1 MHDDAGERDAWRYF
15 GTDLARKVTGGLAQV
30 PAAQAPSGFSFCPP
44 GFGAPSCA
52 TSRRSVPLDQVHQ
65 GGKRPHIGGML
76 HLDLSDEEEAALAI
90 ELVQL
95 ISRAKYPFSD
105 RVRTLGAILNKLR
118 PEPVRK
124 PPPPPKIYAPPEQP
138 PRATAARRRRRG

>member
-1 MHDDAGERDAWRYF
+1 MKY
-15 GTDLARKVTGGLAQV
+15 
-30 PAAQAPSGFSFCPP
+30 
-44 GFGAPSCA
+44 
-52 TSRRSVPLDQVHQ
+52 
-65 GGKRPHIGGML
+65 
-76 HLDLSDEEEAALAI
+76 LDLTDEEEAALAI

-118 PEPVRK
+118 PEPVRAQL
-124 PPPPPKIYAPPEQP
+124 PPPKVYAS